1 MTHQNTPRRDT
12 FGIILA
18 SAFLITA
25 AALITLAITLGGWG
39 LLLLIPAAPTLLFGI
54 TGLALDAV
62 KRPRDPFG
70 RVQR

>member
-18 SAFLITA
+18 TTFLITA
-25 AALITLAITLGGWG
+25 AALITLAIVLGGWG
-39 LLLLIPAAPTLLFGI
+39 LLLLIPAAPALLFGI
-54 TGLALDAV
+54 AGLALDAV